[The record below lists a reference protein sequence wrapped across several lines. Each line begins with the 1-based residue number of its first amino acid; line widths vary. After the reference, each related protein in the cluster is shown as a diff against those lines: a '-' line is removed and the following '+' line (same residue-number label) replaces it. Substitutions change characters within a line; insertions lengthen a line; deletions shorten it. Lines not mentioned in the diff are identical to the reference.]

1 MNRKAKVVAL
11 LLVMGLSSVLPA
23 AAEGLD
29 VGGMLQL
36 HMKRTRRMLTNV
48 IAAMPED
55 KYDYRPVKE
64 VRSFREMAVHLIQD
78 GFSHVGWSAGMSRE
92 ESEKL
97 GAKYEHIK
105 TRAEILQGLDEM
117 YTWSEKTVAEI
128 NEKNATDMVVG
139 MRSERQTRFEAAMVA
154 FEDQMGHYGNF
165 VVYLRL
171 NGGVP
176 PSTANA
182 DMERAENQRK
192 NKESGVAAPAPAATE
207 HNH

>member
-55 KYDYRPVKE
+55 KYDYRSVKE

>member
-1 MNRKAKVVAL
+1 MNRKMKILAL
-11 LLVMGLSSVLPA
+11 LFVLGLSSVRPVS
-23 AAEGLD
+23 AEGLD
-29 VGGMLQL
+29 VGGMLAH
-36 HMKRTRRMLTNV
+36 HMKRTRRMLTNI

-55 KYDYRPVKE
+55 KYDFRPVKE

-97 GAKYEHIK
+97 AAKYEHIK
-105 TRAEILQGLDEM
+105 TRAEILKGLDEM
-117 YTWSEKTVAEI
+117 YEWAEKTVGQI
-128 NEKNATDMVVG
+128 NEHNATDMVIG

-182 DMERAENQRK
+182 DMERAENQKK
-192 NKESGVAAPAPAATE
+192 NKEAGIAPAAPAEE
-207 HNH
+207 HKH

>member
-1 MNRKAKVVAL
+1 MLRKAKFVL
-11 LLVMGLSSVLPA
+11 MLLVLAAASVQPV

-29 VGGMLQL
+29 VGGMLRL
-36 HMKRTRRMLTNV
+36 HMARTRRMLTNV

-97 GAKYEHIK
+97 AAKYEHIK
-105 TRAEILQGLDEM
+105 TREEILRGLDEM
-117 YTWSEKTVAEI
+117 YTWSEQTVGTI
-128 NEKNATDMVVG
+128 NATNATDMVVG

-192 NKESGVAAPAPAATE
+192 NKEVGVAPPAPADE
-207 HNH
+207 HKH

>member
-1 MNRKAKVVAL
+1 MNRRMKFLAL
-11 LLVMGLSSVLPA
+11 LLVFGLGSVRPA

-29 VGGMLQL
+29 VGGLL
-36 HMKRTRRMLTNV
+36 AHHMKRTRRMLTNI

-55 KYDYRPVKE
+55 KYDFRPVKE

-78 GFSHVGWSAGMSRE
+78 GYSHVGWSAGMSRE

-97 GAKYEHIK
+97 AAKFEHIK

-117 YTWSEKTVAEI
+117 YTWAEKTVAQI

-171 NGGVP
+171 NGVVP

-182 DMERAENQRK
+182 EMERAENQRK
-192 NKESGVAAPAPAATE
+192 NKEAGIAPPKPADE
-207 HNH
+207 HKH